1 MAEPIIGQDRSLRR
15 ARMSRW
21 LAACSVALGVG
32 VLFGWF
38 LGLDPMTRVLPGL
51 ITMKPNAALGFLL
64 AGLALGSIREVH
76 PAGRQAVEA
85 LAISP
90 GDFDAVLMDLA
101 MPEMGGFQAL
111 EAIRLRER
119 IEGGRLPIVALTAHA
134 MAGDRER
141 CLAAGFDGYLAKPVQ
156 AARLAEALARV
167 VGLGAGEVDDQAP
180 GPDDPTAAALP
191 AFDLAAALKGLDGD
205 EPLLLEILGLFLED
219 APRLMAEARRAIE
232 AGDAATL
239 MRTGHI
245 LAGSAGHFA
254 AGGVVEAAR
263 KLEEIGKAG
272 DLSGAENA
280 ARAFAGEFER
290 FRRAAVETIGPSL
303 PPPGLPGNGPG

>member
-76 PAGRQAVEA
+76 PAGRQAVEG

-141 CLAAGFDGYLAKPVQ
+141 CLAAPPGSTATCPSRSRPPAWPRPSPGSSAS
-156 AARLAEALARV
+156 ARGKSTTR
-167 VGLGAGEVDDQAP
+167 
-180 GPDDPTAAALP
+180 
-191 AFDLAAALKGLDGD
+191 
-205 EPLLLEILGLFLED
+205 
-219 APRLMAEARRAIE
+219 PRGRTTRR
-232 AGDAATL
+232 
-239 MRTGHI
+239 
-245 LAGSAGHFA
+245 
-254 AGGVVEAAR
+254 
-263 KLEEIGKAG
+263 
-272 DLSGAENA
+272 
-280 ARAFAGEFER
+280 
-290 FRRAAVETIGPSL
+290 
-303 PPPGLPGNGPG
+303 PPPSRPSTSRRP